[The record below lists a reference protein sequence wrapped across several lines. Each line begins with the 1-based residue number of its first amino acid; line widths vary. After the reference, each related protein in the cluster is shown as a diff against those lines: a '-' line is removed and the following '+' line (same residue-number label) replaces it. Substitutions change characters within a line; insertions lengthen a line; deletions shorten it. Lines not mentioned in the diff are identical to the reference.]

1 MATKAKKKSKKP
13 TVNGNNG
20 RDKQGR
26 FLKGNHLGVG
36 GNPPS
41 VTKAKDLKAALLAAV
56 TCQDIREIAEAL
68 VKKAKAKDVAA
79 CKELF
84 DRCFGKPHQTH
95 DVAVEARKYTQAEC
109 DGIREILAQRCN

>member
-1 MATKAKKKSKKP
+1 MAKKAKKKSKNP

-26 FLKGNHLGVG
+26 FLKGNRLGIG
-36 GNPPS
+36 GSPPS
-41 VTKAKDLKAALLAAV
+41 VIKSKDLKAALLAAV
-56 TCQDIREIAEAL
+56 TCQDIKEIAQAL
-68 VKKAKAKDVAA
+68 VERAKAKDVAA

-95 DVAVEARKYTQAEC
+95 DIAVEARKYTQTEC
-109 DGIREILAQRCN
+109 DDIRAILAQRCN